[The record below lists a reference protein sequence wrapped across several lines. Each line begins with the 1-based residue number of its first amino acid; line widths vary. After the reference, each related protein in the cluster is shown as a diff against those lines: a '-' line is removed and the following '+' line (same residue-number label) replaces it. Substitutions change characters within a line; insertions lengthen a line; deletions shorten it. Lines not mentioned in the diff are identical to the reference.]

1 MWKYYSSSGTEK
13 VEKDTEINKKEIKK
27 RKIENNHLLIVKNT
41 RNLGRK
47 DSPWRL
53 KNWISQKNTESVNF
67 PKQYFSCR
75 NF

>member
-1 MWKYYSSSGTEK
+1 MRKYYFSSGTEK

-41 RNLGRK
+41 CNLGRK

-67 PKQYFSCR
+67 PK
-75 NF
+75 